1 MSDNE
6 VTLTIDGKSVTVPKG
21 TKVVDAAKQVDVD
34 IPIFCYHQKIG
45 PLGCCRM
52 CLVEVEK
59 MPKLMT
65 ACTMDVMPDMVVK
78 TTTDKVEKA
87 QKGVLEFT
95 LLNHPLDCP
104 VCDKGGECPLQ
115 NNTFKYGPPDTRME
129 FHRANNAKAT
139 PLSPVITIDRERCI
153 ACQRCTAYSERIEQD
168 SALVMLNRGFHN
180 EVGTFNNEPYDTRF
194 SGNVIDICPVG
205 ALTNTDFR
213 FKARTWDLTNTET
226 LCAHCGCNCNIT
238 MGTRLNEFM
247 RIEAR
252 PNDAVDDGWICDKAR
267 WGHNFVHSKNKIST
281 ARENSVGGG
290 KPTSFPVFPHNC
302 TIEDAVGK
310 VAEAFKKIAEEHGP
324 ESVGFIGSP
333 YGTNEENYLYQKLF
347 RHCLGSNN
355 IDHKTYQDAPGL
367 PVSHYDVEQ
376 IETSNVVLLI
386 ASDPTEELPILDL
399 RIKKAVTACGTRLVS
414 LNDQKI
420 ALDKY
425 AAQLV
430 QYKVGCEA
438 LAIDALTNGLARELG
453 ESAPAQD
460 AGPDQTGISADD
472 MKSLVETVRSSMKI
486 CVVYNPSALSGE
498 AVLGIKRLLKMIAKV
513 PTMECG
519 AIPAAPMTNAVGAM
533 DMGLLPDFYPGGVPV
548 TDQEEIKKQW
558 GENAPTGTGLSAL
571 EMIARAKKGELK
583 ALLVHRSNPVLDFP
597 GGSWVTEALKKLA
610 LLVVH
615 DMLETE
621 TAKLAHLVLPSNGP
635 GYDEGTTT
643 NIGGRVQARQKA
655 LETAQAPDWKII
667 NLMLNVL
674 GDETD
679 YRKVSDVT
687 EEIARKVPGY
697 QEISKRSIGKTGCT
711 RESIASAEESVSG
724 KPVQVDK
731 GKKGSF
737 RLRVSTFLF
746 AHDKIL
752 DASSKLAHHF
762 QPSTAHFNEKD
773 AHRLGIQD
781 GDTVL
786 LSAENVNLEAT
797 AKVNNRCQSGGV
809 VVPRVSDEQ
818 GVNGL
823 IGADGGTAWV
833 EVRKV

>member
-1 MSDNE
+1 MSNNE

-180 EVGTFNNEPYDTRF
+180 EVGTFNNEPYNTRF

-290 KPTSFPVFPHNC
+290 KPTSFPVFPHNY

-324 ESVGFIGSP
+324 QSVGFIGSP

-347 RHCLGSNN
+347 RHGLGSNN
-355 IDHKTYQDAPGL
+355 IDHKSYQDTPGL
-367 PVSHYDVEQ
+367 PV
-376 IETSNVVLLI
+376 
-386 ASDPTEELPILDL
+386 
-399 RIKKAVTACGTRLVS
+399 
-414 LNDQKI
+414 
-420 ALDKY
+420 
-425 AAQLV
+425 
-430 QYKVGCEA
+430 
-438 LAIDALTNGLARELG
+438 
-453 ESAPAQD
+453 
-460 AGPDQTGISADD
+460 
-472 MKSLVETVRSSMKI
+472 RS
-486 CVVYNPSALSGE
+486 
-498 AVLGIKRLLKMIAKV
+498 
-513 PTMECG
+513 
-519 AIPAAPMTNAVGAM
+519 
-533 DMGLLPDFYPGGVPV
+533 
-548 TDQEEIKKQW
+548 
-558 GENAPTGTGLSAL
+558 
-571 EMIARAKKGELK
+571 
-583 ALLVHRSNPVLDFP
+583 
-597 GGSWVTEALKKLA
+597 
-610 LLVVH
+610 
-615 DMLETE
+615 
-621 TAKLAHLVLPSNGP
+621 
-635 GYDEGTTT
+635 
-643 NIGGRVQARQKA
+643 
-655 LETAQAPDWKII
+655 
-667 NLMLNVL
+667 
-674 GDETD
+674 
-679 YRKVSDVT
+679 
-687 EEIARKVPGY
+687 
-697 QEISKRSIGKTGCT
+697 
-711 RESIASAEESVSG
+711 
-724 KPVQVDK
+724 
-731 GKKGSF
+731 
-737 RLRVSTFLF
+737 
-746 AHDKIL
+746 
-752 DASSKLAHHF
+752 
-762 QPSTAHFNEKD
+762 
-773 AHRLGIQD
+773 
-781 GDTVL
+781 
-786 LSAENVNLEAT
+786 
-797 AKVNNRCQSGGV
+797 
-809 VVPRVSDEQ
+809 
-818 GVNGL
+818 
-823 IGADGGTAWV
+823 
-833 EVRKV
+833 

>member
-6 VTLTIDGKSVTVPKG
+6 ITLTIDGKSVTVPKG
-21 TKVVDAAKQVDVD
+21 TKVVDAAKQVNVD
-34 IPIFCYHQKIG
+34 IPVFCYHEKIG

-115 NNTFKYGPPDTRME
+115 DNTFKFGPPDTRME
-129 FHRANNAKAT
+129 FHRHNNAKAT

-168 SALVMLNRGFHN
+168 RGLVMLNRGFHN
-180 EVGTFNNEPYDTRF
+180 EVGTFNNQPYDTRF

-213 FKARTWDLTNTET
+213 FKARTWDLTNADT
-226 LCAHCGCNCNIT
+226 LCANCGCNCNIT
-238 MGTRLNEFM
+238 MGTRLNELM
-247 RIEAR
+247 RVEAR
-252 PNDAVDDGWICDKAR
+252 PNDAVDDGWICDKGR
-267 WGHNFVHSKNKIST
+267 WGHNFLHSKNKIFI
-281 ARENSVGGG
+281 ARENSVGNG
-290 KPTSFPVFPHNC
+290 KPTSFPAFPHNC
-302 TIEDAVGK
+302 TIQEAAGK

-347 RHCLGSNN
+347 RQRLGSNN
-355 IDHKTYQDAPGL
+355 IDHKSYRDTPGL
-367 PVSHYDVEQ
+367 PVEHYGIEQ
-376 IETSNVVLLI
+376 VETSNVVLLI

-399 RIKKAVTACGTRLVS
+399 RIKKAVTGCSTRLLS

-420 ALDKY
+420 ALDRY
-425 AAQLV
+425 SSQSV
-430 QYKVGCEA
+430 QYKVGSESLVIDS
-438 LAIDALTNGLARELG
+438 LANSLARELG
-453 ESAPAQD
+453 EPPLAPD
-460 AGPDQTGISADD
+460 VDLEQTGISTED
-472 MKSLVETVRSSMKI
+472 MNAMVETVRSSMKI
-486 CVVYNPSALSGE
+486 CVVYNPSALSGDS
-498 AVLGIKRLLKMIAKV
+498 VLRVKRLLKLISKI

-519 AIPAAPMTNAVGAM
+519 AIPAAPMTNALGAM
-533 DMGLLPDFYPGGVPV
+533 DMGLLPDFYPGGLAM
-548 TDQEEIKKQW
+548 TDREEIKKQW
-558 GENAPTGTGLSAL
+558 GESAPTANGLSSL
-571 EMIARAKKGELK
+571 EMIARAEAGELK
-583 ALLVHRSNPVLDFP
+583 ALLVHRSNPVVDLP
-597 GGSWVTEALKKLA
+597 GGDRVENALRKLD

-621 TAKLAHLVLPSNGP
+621 TTELAHLVLPSNGP

-643 NIGGRVQARQKA
+643 NIGGRVQARKSG
-655 LETAQAPDWKII
+655 LEAENPPDWKII
-667 NLMLNVL
+667 SLMLNTL
-674 GDETD
+674 GDETS
-679 YRKVSDVT
+679 YQKSLDVT
-687 EEIARKVPGY
+687 DEIAEKISGY
-697 QEISKRSIGKTGCT
+697 QGINRRAMGKLGCNREPIKFTDETTVKQSTG
-711 RESIASAEESVSG
+711 AEKDG
-724 KPVQVDK
+724 N
-731 GKKGSF
+731 F
-737 RLRVSTFLF
+737 RLRVATFLF

-762 QPSTAHFNEKD
+762 LPFTAYLNEED
-773 AHRLGIQD
+773 AKRLAIKN

-786 LSAENVNLEAT
+786 LSTEDVSLEAT
-797 AKVNNRCQSGGV
+797 ANVNNRCQPGGV
-809 VVPRVSDEQ
+809 VVPRISDLQ
-818 GVNGL
+818 RVNSLFG
-823 IGADGGTAWV
+823 IDGAPASV
-833 EVRKV
+833 KIRKA

>member
-21 TKVVDAAKQVDVD
+21 TKLVDAAKRVDVE
-34 IPIFCYHQKIG
+34 IPVFCYHEKIG

-78 TTTDKVEKA
+78 TTTEKVEKA

-115 NNTFKYGPPDTRME
+115 DNVFRHGSPDTRME
-129 FHRANNAKAT
+129 FHRHNNAKAT
-139 PLSPVITIDRERCI
+139 ALSPVITIDRERCI

-168 SALVMLNRGFHN
+168 RGLVMLNRGFHN
-180 EVGTFNNEPYDTRF
+180 EVGTFNNEPYDNRF

-213 FKARTWDLTNTET
+213 FKARTWDLTNVET

-238 MGTRLNEFM
+238 MGTRLNELM
-247 RIEAR
+247 RVEAR

-267 WGHNFVHSKNKIST
+267 WGHQFVHSENKISI
-281 ARENSVGGG
+281 ARENSVGDG
-290 KPTSFPVFPHNC
+290 KPTSFPVLPHDC
-302 TIEDAVGK
+302 AGEDAAGK
-310 VAEAFKKIAEEHGP
+310 AAEAFKKIAEEHGP
-324 ESVGFIGSP
+324 QSVGFIGSP
-333 YGTNEENYLYQKLF
+333 YATNEENYLYQKLF
-347 RHCLGSNN
+347 RLGLGSNN
-355 IDHKTYQDAPGL
+355 IDHKVYQDTPGL

-399 RIKKAVTACGTRLVS
+399 RIKKAVTHGGTRLVS
-414 LNDQKI
+414 LNDQTI

-425 AAQLV
+425 STQSV
-430 QYKVGCEA
+430 QYKVGGEA

-453 ESAPAQD
+453 ESASAQGD
-460 AGPDQTGISADD
+460 SGISADD

-498 AVLGIKRLLKMIAKV
+498 AVSGVKRLLKMIAKV

-533 DMGLLPDFYPGGVPV
+533 DMGLLPDFYPGGVPMS
-548 TDQEEIKKQW
+548 DEEEIKKQW
-558 GENAPTGTGLSAL
+558 GENAPTATGLSAL
-571 EMIARAKKGELK
+571 EMIARAEKGELK
-583 ALLVHRSNPVLDFP
+583 ALLVHRSNPVMDFP
-597 GGSWVTEALKKLA
+597 GGAQVTEALKKLD

-621 TAKLAHLVLPSNGP
+621 TAKLANLVLPSNGP

-643 NIGGRVQARQKA
+643 NIGGRVQARRKA
-655 LETAQAPDWKII
+655 LQADQAPDWKII
-667 NLMLNVL
+667 SLMLNVL

-679 YRKVSDVT
+679 YGKVSDVT
-687 EEIARKVPGY
+687 EEIARKVSGY
-697 QEISKRSIGKTGCT
+697 QQISRRSVGKTGCN
-711 RESIASAEESVSG
+711 RDSVISADEQASA
-724 KPVQVDK
+724 KPVQA
-731 GKKGSF
+731 GTNGSL
-737 RLRVSTFLF
+737 RLRIATFLF
-746 AHDKIL
+746 AEDKVL

-762 QPSTAHFNEKD
+762 QSSTAHFNEED
-773 AHRLGIQD
+773 AGRLGIQD
-781 GDTVL
+781 GNTVL

-797 AKVNNRCQSGGV
+797 AKVDNRCQPGGV
-809 VVPRVSDEQ
+809 VVPRVSDGQ
-818 GVNGL
+818 RVNGL
-823 IGADGGTAWV
+823 ISADGNTAWV